1 MNLLERAAA
10 NQLKKTRERK
20 KLSIRNQIDDKYD
33 VYAIPLK
40 YLYYND
46 QNGRINTMYKKY
58 SSIHGLLTPE
68 AGDSEYNKIWVYN
81 N

>member
-1 MNLLERAAA
+1 MNLLEKAAA
-10 NQLKKTRERK
+10 NQLKKTRERR

-46 QNGRINTMYKKY
+46 
-58 SSIHGLLTPE
+58 
-68 AGDSEYNKIWVYN
+68 
-81 N
+81 